1 MEEGRDLYAP
11 VVMSAEEFRTMCA
24 VGLAADA
31 VGVFAGGPLCVVELD
46 GGADLA
52 PLSPLLPC
60 VVIGIAPAGTAPQNP
75 PGLDILL
82 TDVPE
87 APFPWVSCHDV
98 PSVLDGLRVA
108 CQAAPLA
115 AISLAQLLRFT
126 PQLPVAEA
134 LVAESFVYSM
144 LQGGATH
151 RSWLAQRTERR
162 PAPAEDDPVAVG
174 RHGDVLSI
182 CLNRPRVHNAYN
194 AAMRDGLA
202 SALQVASADPT
213 VRVVRIC
220 GIGPS
225 FCSGG
230 DLQEFGT
237 APDPATAHAVRTTKG
252 AAIWMAECA
261 ERTTVNVHGASI
273 GAGIELASFAGHVV
287 SSPDAF
293 FQLPEVAMGLVPG
306 AGGTVSIPRRIG
318 RQRTAFLAISGIRL
332 DAQTAL
338 TWGLV
343 DEVAAQSP
351 CESHGTNHRSI

>member
-1 MEEGRDLYAP
+1 MDGGGHLQAP
-11 VVMSAEEFRTMCA
+11 VVMSAEEFRSMCA
-24 VGLAADA
+24 VGLAAEA
-31 VGVFAGGPLCVVELD
+31 VGIFAGGPLCVVALD
-46 GGADLA
+46 DGVDIA

-60 VVIGIAPAGTAPQNP
+60 VVVGIAPAGTAPQNP

-98 PSVLDGLRVA
+98 PSVLEELDVA
-108 CQAAPLA
+108 CGAAPLPA
-115 AISLAQLLRFT
+115 VSLAQLLRFS
-126 PQLPVAEA
+126 PHLPVAEA

-144 LQGGATH
+144 LQGGAAH
-151 RSWLAQRTERR
+151 RSWLGQRTERR
-162 PAPAEDDPVAVG
+162 PVPGGDDPVAVG

-202 SALQVASADPT
+202 NALQVASADPT
-213 VRVVRIC
+213 IRVVRIC

-237 APDPATAHAVRTTKG
+237 APDPVTAHAVRTTKG
-252 AAIWMAECA
+252 AAVWMAACA
-261 ERTTVNVHGASI
+261 ERTTVDVHGACI

-287 SSPDAF
+287 ASPNAF

-318 RQRTAFLAISGIRL
+318 RQRTAFLAISGMRL
-332 DAQTAL
+332 EAQTAL
-338 TWGLV
+338 AWGLV

-351 CESHGTNHRSI
+351 C